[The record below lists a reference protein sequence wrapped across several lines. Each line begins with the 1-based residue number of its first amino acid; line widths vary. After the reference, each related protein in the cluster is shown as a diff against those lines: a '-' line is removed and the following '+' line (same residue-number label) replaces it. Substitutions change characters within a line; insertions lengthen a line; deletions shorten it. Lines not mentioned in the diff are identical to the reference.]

1 MSTPL
6 PDWATR
12 DSFRRD
18 PHQRHIARTNELSNL
33 TAPAGGQ
40 VLRTPFGTGVV
51 QPPAI
56 RPMVAARAK
65 FTTFPNQANDPGI
78 LLCKLLAADG
88 TTEASAEFPVIGME
102 PHVLNDTLIVW
113 QPPGGA
119 LGLAYAKRRSPFGTT
134 QPTTQDYTYSVDST
148 KVVWQEFT
156 TRQMVQLFCSNQT
169 PNYTSL
175 YPYTCRWWHI
185 RDGDNYNNTTQRL
198 GVCMRAQENNYRNY
212 GVTDPVIW
220 KSYGSDEA
228 CVVPALW
235 TGEYDTSNSTPTPVF
250 LTGYTAPT
258 DHTDGFPDSPG
269 FADQTWS
276 NGAQPTDP
284 GTSGS
289 HPSSVGGWV
298 QFYVSTPGG
307 HKRQVEAYF
316 DGRLRKIGP
325 EI

>member
-6 PDWATR
+6 PDWTTR

-40 VLRTPFGTGVV
+40 VLRTPFGTGIV

-119 LGLAYAKRRSPFGTT
+119 LGQAYNARRGGGTAT
-134 QPTTQDYTYSVDST
+134 GASQDYIYSVDST

-156 TRQMVQLFCSNQT
+156 TRVAVKVLCAQY
-169 PNYTSL
+169 PNYSNT
-175 YPYTCRWWHI
+175 YPYTCKWWHV
-185 RDGDNYNNTTQRL
+185 RDSDFWQSGSQRS
-198 GVCMRAQENNYRNY
+198 GVCAKAEEFQYQKY
-212 GVTDPVIW
+212 GVTPSSGNW
-220 KSYGSDEA
+220 KEFGQNES
-228 CVVPALW
+228 PALPAIW
-235 TGEYDTSNSTPTPVF
+235 TGDYDESNTSTPTPVF
-250 LTGYTAPT
+250 LTGFTPPT
-258 DHTDGFPDSPG
+258 DHDDGFPDSPG
-269 FADQTWS
+269 FADQAWARGGT
-276 NGAQPTDP
+276 TLDP

-289 HPSSVGGWV
+289 HPATTNGAVQMQISV
-298 QFYVSTPGG
+298 PGG
-307 HKRQVEAYF
+307 TRTIYADFQ
-316 DGRLRKIGP
+316 GRLTKISTRS
-325 EI
+325 